1 MPDFELFKGNANK
14 LYKKFKTTNIFIE
27 LLIIVI
33 AVVIIFLIALFIFYS
48 KMQNSE
54 TIQRGVYIK
63 NINVSGLTKEEA
75 IKKVSDELEN
85 ALNDHLELSYKNE
98 VYYLEIEQIDAK
110 FDVEASVD
118 LAMSIAK
125 TGSFNQNMSE
135 YINVALGNINID
147 PILSYNKDELDRY
160 ISNIEMYL
168 PDQLQQADYYLED
181 DDLIVINGVNGAG
194 IEYDKMRNLILS
206 SIQDISFTNKLISI
220 PTYVQYPDPIDIESI
235 HNDIYTE
242 MENAY
247 FTTEPY
253 AVFPDVTG
261 VDFDTDKLRDM
272 IEEDKEAEKYEI
284 ALDYTYPSVTVDDLG
299 RDAFPDLLASF
310 STKYVQSNTN
320 RTTNLRLAAN
330 KIDGKVVMPG
340 DIFSYNRVVGKRTTA
355 AGYKNAAIYQDGDV
369 VDGLGGGICQISTTL
384 YNAAIA
390 ADMEIEMRR
399 NHMFVPSY
407 VNAGYDATVVW
418 GSQDFQ
424 FKNRRNYPI
433 KIETYVSDGVANV
446 KIYGLRTDDDY
457 DKIYLTT
464 ETIKNSGNSL
474 VVDSYRVFEK
484 NGRVVNKYK
493 MYRDTYK
500 KH

>member
-1 MPDFELFKGNANK
+1 MPDFEVFKGNTREF
-14 LYKKFKTTNIFIE
+14 LKKFKTTNIFIDF
-27 LLIIVI
+27 LIIVL
-33 AVVIIFLIALFIFYS
+33 VVALICVFAIFKFYS
-48 KMQNSE
+48 NIENSNK
-54 TIQRGVYIK
+54 IQYGVFIK
-63 NINVSGLTKEEA
+63 GIDVSGLTRQQA
-75 IKKVSDELEN
+75 IEKVSKNLEDT
-85 ALNDHLELSYKNE
+85 LNDHLELSYKNN
-98 VYYLEIEQIDAK
+98 VYYLEIEQIEAR

-118 LAMSIAK
+118 LAIKIAK
-125 TGSFNQNMSE
+125 TGTFKSNISE

-147 PILSYNKDELDRY
+147 PILTYNEDELIRY

-168 PDQLQQADYYLED
+168 PDQLQQADYYVED
-181 DDLIVINGVNGAG
+181 GNLIVINGVNGAG
-194 IEYDKMRNLILS
+194 IEYDQLKELVLK
-206 SIQDISFTNKLISI
+206 SIQDISFKNKIIDI
-220 PTYVQYPDPIDIESI
+220 PTYVQYPDPIDIASI
-235 HNDIYTE
+235 HEDLYTE
-242 MENAY
+242 MQNAY

-261 VDFDTDKLRDM
+261 VDFDTNELREM
-272 IEEDKEAEKYEI
+272 IEENGKAEKYEI
-284 ALDYTYPSVTVDDLG
+284 ALDYTYPRVTIDDLG
-299 RDAFPDLLASF
+299 REAFPDLLASF

-340 DIFSYNRVVGKRTTA
+340 DIFSYNRVVGKRTTS

-384 YNAAIA
+384 YNACIA

-407 VNAGYDATVVW
+407 ADAGKDATVVW

-433 KIETYVSDGVANV
+433 KIETSVSDGIANV
-446 KIYGLRTDDDY
+446 RIYGLHTDDDY
-457 DKIYLTT
+457 DKIYITT

-484 NGRVVNKYK
+484 DGRVVKK
-493 MYRDTYK
+493 TKLYRDTYK